1 METQT
6 HTHTHGQTRTHRRAE
21 PKTFVGMCIW
31 MSWWN
36 STRCGEMRNDKT
48 KFVTSLEMERLTA
61 AAQAANSPHMKM
73 EPHCTAAPTV
83 CLHSGVIRW
92 ILSPNV
98 RALPWRWM
106 SVSMFLS
113 LLVSI
118 VNPLCFKFSSNS
130 LFKRY
135 FNINKIHIQTTY
147 RYRTYRTRPSPLNEV
162 FSWSTHPDIQPDTR
176 THTIGWG

>member
-1 METQT
+1 ME
-6 HTHTHGQTRTHRRAE
+6 THRRTE
-21 PKTFVGMCIW
+21 PKTFVGLCIW

-36 STRCGEMRNDKT
+36 STRRGEMRNDKT

-61 AAQAANSPHMKM
+61 AAQAANSSQLKM

-106 SVSMFLS
+106 SVSVFLS
-113 LLVSI
+113 LLISI
-118 VNPLCFKFSSNS
+118 VNPLYCYFSSNS
-130 LFKRY
+130 LFKMY
-135 FNINKIHIQTTY
+135 YKYHILYISYSDNISLSNLSNGSIPI
-147 RYRTYRTRPSPLNEV
+147 E
-162 FSWSTHPDIQPDTR
+162 
-176 THTIGWG
+176 WGL